1 MSSLIHSRAYN
12 KYKGEN
18 RKEAAEKV
26 AKLTSTLVSGIN
38 RGVLEVFEN
47 QKQVEKEAK
56 ILQKKV
62 EEFKEESG
70 KWVKS
75 LEDFDESL
83 KAIGDFENYVMT
95 LEKELVGIS
104 EELKKRRGG

>member
-1 MSSLIHSRAYN
+1 MCHLSFIHAHI
-12 KYKGEN
+12 KFKGEN
-18 RKEAAEKV
+18 RKDAAEKV
-26 AKLTSTLVSGIN
+26 ANLTSTLVSGIN

>member
-1 MSSLIHSRAYN
+1 MCHLSFIHAHVKYN
-12 KYKGEN
+12 GEN
-18 RKEAAEKV
+18 RKEASEKV

-62 EEFKEESG
+62 EDFKEESG